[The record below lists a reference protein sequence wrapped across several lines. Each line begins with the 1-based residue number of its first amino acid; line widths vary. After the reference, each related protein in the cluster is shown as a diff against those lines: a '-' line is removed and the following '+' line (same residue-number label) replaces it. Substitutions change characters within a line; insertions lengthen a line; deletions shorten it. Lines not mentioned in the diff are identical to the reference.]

1 MQLYTHAPTTPEMN
15 LQLHINGCTDC
26 RTYHCDIFAV
36 MSKWHSKAVPQS
48 VCARTASAAFH
59 WKPHLPPK
67 VGKPGMFGNPGML
80 GKPVG
85 KLGTI
90 GMSVGKLGKVGVP
103 FPPVG
108 GPAGMPVGRPGMLG
122 TNVGMVLSV
131 GGRAGVL
138 GKPVGKLGM
147 PGIP

>member
-1 MQLYTHAPTTPEMN
+1 MAALTGKFIIAIYSQSCPSGTRRQYHN
-15 LQLHINGCTDC
+15 L
-26 RTYHCDIFAV
+26 
-36 MSKWHSKAVPQS
+36 
-48 VCARTASAAFH
+48 CARNSSAAFH
-59 WKPHLPPK
+59 WKPHLPPR
-67 VGKPGMFGNPGML
+67 VGQPGMFGNPGML

-90 GMSVGKLGKVGVP
+90 GTSIGKLGKVGVP
-103 FPPVG
+103 FPLVG

-122 TNVGMVLSV
+122 KNVGMVLSV
-131 GGRAGVL
+131 GGSPGVL